1 MVDTDLSRD
10 TPALVSSTS
19 EDLYSKPGLPRMPGS
34 YNVQSLYD
42 DNPEYDDLATK
53 LNTDNS
59 AADANAGN
67 NGETFGFDALTPTE
81 LSFKGAFDLATSGTN
96 NLPNTI
102 QNKEHTTANET
113 LRFNSGKNDVS
124 ARNLTTTDNETRE
137 KAISES
143 SGAIANAE
151 NDALVDSKPIMTS
164 IEKADIVNIEPA
176 EQFSHKLDP
185 KLTSGAPKIDP
196 NEIPGLASIINV
208 NSDEKEHVGIEDRKG
223 SSRSVEEEFQHSS
236 ADNQPHSPIK
246 SQASLEK
253 LAEKARKIFPSDTSG
268 VENDRSIAESTPDL
282 TTSLEIPLTSSEEPS
297 NHHLN
302 TTGDR
307 IFEDETR
314 IHHSIPSS
322 PLISGSPAS
331 NSGDILQFQDSNFNH
346 PNSNNHPQTSNSG
359 IISSNLGEEN
369 RENVVPEKTRS
380 RKTSGQ
386 QAEGL
391 SAAAPI
397 SEPSRLD
404 PKRNSSKCSTSTI
417 DSLLSSDLTGTD
429 PLTNIDTTEDE
440 NIDEVAKSSTSGSND
455 KTPKLSET
463 QSQAPLKGSE
473 PPISSNSPIPSR
485 NPSRNHPTQ
494 PNASRN
500 MSTSTMNTVV
510 RTPPP
515 PPPPATSNSFT
526 GNLSSKPVA
535 KTARNITT
543 PMSPI
548 VQQSMIYQNNSPNS
562 SSPSASSSSKKGK
575 NGNRVKGVFNQIFGK
590 NKTGSGNLS
599 SQGSSATDSSMK
611 ISTPFNPKHVAH
623 VAVDDDGTYTGLP
636 VEWERLLSASGISK
650 KEQEQHPQAVMD
662 IVAFYQ
668 DSNENPE
675 ETVFRKFN
683 NNQANFSH
691 SARSSTPSTNH
702 SATFLSHS
710 PTSTPKSSVQQQSHT
725 QILAPQDDSF
735 TEVALPDTIVGD
747 KFPSIEPP
755 NPDYEHQFIPSRPA
769 PKPPKPA
776 EPSSFQPPPVPP
788 QQQPNNTLQSPAKV
802 HSFMGRSFSS
812 KSIKN
817 LRSRK
822 SSDAK
827 HAPPP
832 LPSFPSG
839 TIPKS
844 KSHNASLSTQIR
856 PEIKK
861 GPNTNPINPSAQF
874 DNDLAYSKQRIDEK
888 PHRPPPPPPVV
899 KEQPESKAEPK
910 AESKPE
916 MKKTPSHSSAPKQAL
931 DAITSPVTREKYDE
945 TSAEIVARNKEE
957 TENQR
962 RNHGSQPVR
971 DPKQA
976 ALLAQKKRE
985 DKKRKNKQILA
996 KLQSIC
1002 SEGNPNE
1009 IYQDLVKIGQGASG
1023 GVYIAHEI
1031 GNHSQTV
1038 AIKQMNLEQQPKK
1051 ELIINEILVM
1061 KGSKHEN
1068 IVNFID
1074 SYLSKGDL
1082 WVVMEYMEGGSLTE
1096 IVTHSVMTEG
1106 QIGTVCRETL
1116 KGLKFL
1122 HSKGVIHRDIK
1133 SDNILLNIEGS
1144 IKLTD
1149 FGFCAQINELNLKRT
1164 TMVGTPYWMAPEVV
1178 SRKEYGPKVDIWSLG
1193 IMIIEMIE
1201 GEPPYLNET
1210 PLRALYLIATYGTPK
1225 LKDPEALSYDIRNFL
1240 YWCLQVD
1247 SNKRANADELLNDK
1261 FILESDDCSSLS
1273 PLVKIARMKKN
1284 EEDGDDR

>member
-1 MVDTDLSRD
+1 
-10 TPALVSSTS
+10 
-19 EDLYSKPGLPRMPGS
+19 MPGT
-34 YNVQSLYD
+34 YNVQSLYN
-42 DNPEYDDLATK
+42 DNPEYDDLTTK
-53 LNTDNS
+53 LNTDIS
-59 AADANAGN
+59 SSDANTGGI
-67 NGETFGFDALTPTE
+67 GEAFDLEASTPVE
-81 LSFKGAFDLATSGTN
+81 LSFKGVFDPVTPEANIPRNTVYDKEQSTS
-96 NLPNTI
+96 
-102 QNKEHTTANET
+102 KETPRLDYN
-113 LRFNSGKNDVS
+113 KNDFSSDKS
-124 ARNLTTTDNETRE
+124 APTDSLTKENV
-137 KAISES
+137 ISKISGES
-143 SGAIANAE
+143 SNGE
-151 NDALVDSKPIMTS
+151 NDTLVGSKPIIS
-164 IEKADIVNIEPA
+164 NAERAEVSNIEPK
-176 EQFSHKLDP
+176 QDFTPNFDHKAG
-185 KLTSGAPKIDP
+185 TGTETGAPKIDP
-196 NEIPGLASIINV
+196 SEIPGLASS
-208 NSDEKEHVGIEDRKG
+208 SDTKDEIGTEDSKIDL
-223 SSRSVEEEFQHSS
+223 SPSAKEEFQGYST
-236 ADNQPHSPIK
+236 DTLPHSPIK

-253 LAEKARKIFPSDTSG
+253 LAEKARKIFPSDTYG
-268 VENDRSIAESTPDL
+268 VENDQDQSIVESTPDL
-282 TTSLEIPLTSSEEPS
+282 TTSLEVPLTSSTDTSIHYPS
-297 NHHLN
+297 
-302 TTGDR
+302 TAGDR
-307 IFEDETR
+307 IVEDETR
-314 IHHSIPSS
+314 IHHSISSS
-322 PLISGSPAS
+322 PLNTRSLVS
-331 NSGDILQFQDSNFNH
+331 NNGDILQFQE
-346 PNSNNHPQTSNSG
+346 
-359 IISSNLGEEN
+359 SNLKQPEVLSFPKTASNEIPSPNLIN
-369 RENVVPEKTRS
+369 RESAKNAIPKKNKDSMANSSQTEGFSTGIPSIESSRS
-380 RKTSGQ
+380 
-386 QAEGL
+386 
-391 SAAAPI
+391 
-397 SEPSRLD
+397 D
-404 PKRNSSKCSTSTI
+404 PKRDSSKGSTSTV
-417 DSLLSSDLTGTD
+417 DTLTSSDITGTN

-440 NIDEVAKSSTSGSND
+440 NIDDIVKSSTSGSND
-455 KTPKLSET
+455 KTPKLSEPYT
-463 QSQAPLKGSE
+463 PAPSKGTVQTT
-473 PPISSNSPIPSR
+473 SSPTPIPSR
-485 NPSRNHPTQ
+485 NPSRTRSSQSNT
-494 PNASRN
+494 SRN
-500 MSTSTMNTVV
+500 VSTSTMNTVV

-515 PPPPATSNSFT
+515 PPPSATSNSFS
-526 GNLSSKPVA
+526 GNLANRSVS

-543 PMSPI
+543 PMSPM
-548 VQQSMIYQNNSPNS
+548 VQSSAIYQN
-562 SSPSASSSSKKGK
+562 SSSSLTSSSANSSTKKGK

-590 NKTGSGNLS
+590 NKSGSGTLS
-599 SQGSSATDSSMK
+599 SQSSGATDSSMK

-668 DSNENPE
+668 DSNQNPE
-675 ETVFRKFN
+675 ETVFQKFN
-683 NNQANFSH
+683 YKQTTLSP

-710 PTSTPKSSVQQQSHT
+710 STSTPKSAVQQQSHS
-725 QILAPQDDSF
+725 QIPGQQDDSF
-735 TEVALPDTIVGD
+735 TDLALPDTIVVD

-769 PKPPKPA
+769 PKPPKA
-776 EPSSFQPPPVPP
+776 VEPSSQSS
-788 QQQPNNTLQSPAKV
+788 QGSQQPKQQTQSSLESPTKV

-827 HAPPP
+827 HTPPQ

-844 KSHNASLSTQIR
+844 KSHNASLSNQIR
-856 PEIKK
+856 PEVKK
-861 GPNTNPINPSAQF
+861 GPSTNPITPSAQF
-874 DNDLAYSKQRIDEK
+874 DNDLNYSKQRGDER
-888 PHRPPPPPPVV
+888 PHRPPPPPPIAR
-899 KEQPESKAEPK
+899 QIAEPK
-910 AESKPE
+910 AEPKPE
-916 MKKTPSHSSAPKQAL
+916 TKKTSAVSSAPKQAL
-931 DAITSPVTREKYDE
+931 DAVTSPVTREKYDE
-945 TSAEIVARNKEE
+945 TSAEIVAKSKEE

-962 RNHGSQPVR
+962 KKHGSQPVR

-1002 SEGNPNE
+1002 SDGNPNE
-1009 IYQDLVKIGQGASG
+1009 IYEDLVKIGQGASG

-1247 SNKRANADELLNDK
+1247 SNKRANADELLSDK

-1273 PLVKIARMKKN
+1273 PLVKIAMMKKT
-1284 EEDGDDR
+1284 EEDNDDH